1 MTDKIKQTKL
11 DTGLAQSKIAQTCT
25 GKKSI
30 KFTDYAIDRHLPS
43 FIDKNNKTLD
53 RETIPFENCG
63 LKGLKLCSYRVSKK
77 KMFFMRYW
85 FNGKS
90 LPFTFGEFKSGYG
103 VRECRLDYM
112 NVLAQCSNKIGHWV
126 KDPKTT
132 LHDEQNKI
140 SKAAIEESQKLT
152 INQVIERICKE
163 GFPKAKKIGKL
174 SANSIKL
181 FTKFMLGYNW
191 RTRHL
196 IYTENSKGHGQ
207 VSFKANTHKRTA
219 KPDDWSDL
227 FNKFPTGHGIIK
239 DKKFNPLLETSL
251 YDSDL
256 GKLVIDELNEGII
269 RKYIDKSKRSYGTK
283 ENLLD
288 AIKMLWNYSIHNSL
302 FGDKPPVITFKN
314 IIFKKTEESQYV
326 GAKYNHL
333 RFSDNE
339 LPVIYNGLMKRREKY
354 PFQSEALLFL
364 MFTGRREQ
372 ETLKLKWSDV
382 NFEKGV
388 ITMPRGITKAR
399 KVEYID
405 ITGPIAVVLNSLK
418 EQLKGE
424 HHKYKFVDW
433 LFPTTRTNSQRLHED
448 SYVRSES
455 TKLKHLRG
463 CWSDLVKEL
472 EIVGSPKMFR
482 KTFSSIAKITLG
494 TSSKARALTGHE
506 QDATLDIHYDK
517 TSREDAKEYA
527 HQVAEVFNFTKKTG

>member
-1 MTDKIKQTKL
+1 MTHKIKQTKL
-11 DTGLAQSKIAQTCT
+11 DTKLIHNETAQTNT
-25 GKKSI
+25 RL
-30 KFTDYAIDRHLPS
+30 KFTDYATERFQGS
-43 FIDKNNKTLD
+43 FIGNDGMIRSRVRTPYDVSKNSS
-53 RETIPFENCG
+53 
-63 LKGLKLCSYRVSKK
+63 LKGLKLCQFQKTKK
-77 KMFFMRYW
+77 KVFQLQFW
-85 FNGKS
+85 FNS
-90 LPFTFGEFKSGYG
+90 RSDFLTVGEFRPG
-103 VRECRLDYM
+103 VFGVNDCEKRIYE
-112 NVLAQCSNKIGHWV
+112 IV
-126 KDPKTT
+126 KTHTDDKGKWIKNPKTT
-132 LHDEQNKI
+132 LNDERTKI
-140 SKAAIEESQKLT
+140 TAAVIEESQKLT

-181 FTKFMLGYNW
+181 FTKFMIGYNW

-424 HHKYKFVDW
+424 HQKYKFVDW

-463 CWSDLVKEL
+463 CWTDLVKEL
-472 EIVGSPKMFR
+472 EIEILI
-482 KTFSSIAKITLG
+482 SSCVINL
-494 TSSKARALTGHE
+494 
-506 QDATLDIHYDK
+506 
-517 TSREDAKEYA
+517 
-527 HQVAEVFNFTKKTG
+527 